1 MSSNSST
8 VIFNALNFSE
18 KIIGT
23 ILNLTGINSGEEYN
37 FPPIV
42 NINENIISQ
51 YAIRDVV
58 LSIANTTALFF
69 TNEIVRQPNTGAAG
83 VVKSGNSTSLS
94 LRLINFENSF
104 SNTAANVAIVGSG
117 SGTIANVL
125 NVLQDINSNYMGKNS
140 VVSANVITTV
150 GTISALEIVDSGYG
164 YQHREYGSFSS
175 QGGDRVGTIEMLLGN
190 RTETDAFNIGHQGH
204 SLGYYR
210 NMDGFLSGTKKL
222 YDAYY
227 YQDYSYE
234 VRSSV
239 TLDKYEAM
247 LKQLLHVAGTVYFA
261 NTVTSS
267 AIPVSS
273 VALPSLDEYNF
284 TVDSNT
290 ITVDSMLYTTDTT
303 FILGYTG

>member
-1 MSSNSST
+1 
-8 VIFNALNFSE
+8 
-18 KIIGT
+18 
-23 ILNLTGINSGEEYN
+23 
-37 FPPIV
+37 
-42 NINENIISQ
+42 
-51 YAIRDVV
+51 
-58 LSIANTTALFF
+58 
-69 TNEIVRQPNTGAAG
+69 
-83 VVKSGNSTSLS
+83 
-94 LRLINFENSF
+94 
-104 SNTAANVAIVGSG
+104 
-117 SGTIANVL
+117 
-125 NVLQDINSNYMGKNS
+125 
-140 VVSANVITTV
+140 
-150 GTISALEIVDSGYG
+150 
-164 YQHREYGSFSS
+164 
-175 QGGDRVGTIEMLLGN
+175 
-190 RTETDAFNIGHQGH
+190 
-204 SLGYYR
+204 
-210 NMDGFLSGTKKL
+210 MDGFLSGTKKL